1 MLLAWEPHLRTTFL
15 NDFLGLLAT
24 GSFHTYRFMQDLCPS
39 IYSLENL
46 EVLLQKGNTTNKV
59 ERMSEMSIMWPK
71 QSSKTKGKAYQEPS
85 THPAQSLPIHT
96 LMGHLLLCLVPLE
109 HLPRQPPLTVFIS
122 LIISKMRP
130 MWTWPTCLWG
140 IACLHFKVLYIFKLT

>member
-39 IYSLENL
+39 ICSLENL

-59 ERMSEMSIMWPK
+59 ERMSEMSIM
-71 QSSKTKGKAYQEPS
+71 
-85 THPAQSLPIHT
+85 
-96 LMGHLLLCLVPLE
+96 
-109 HLPRQPPLTVFIS
+109 
-122 LIISKMRP
+122 
-130 MWTWPTCLWG
+130 
-140 IACLHFKVLYIFKLT
+140 